1 MDIRL
6 SYATLSCAKKGAII
20 TAILILLYA
29 IFGFLI
35 APSILKSNL
44 ISGIAEQLGRN
55 ATVNELKVN
64 PFVFSVT
71 VRGFEMSQPDGE
83 RFVSFEELYVNFQ
96 LSSIFRR
103 AYTFDKI
110 RLIAP
115 DVRVKILPDG
125 SLNLSDLLASSD
137 PAQPQPDQSKKL
149 PPVLIF
155 RLQIEQG
162 HLAFSDLTRP
172 TPFEKNFFPIQITL
186 NNLHTRK
193 DSKSPYEFTTTTGKG
208 ELLSCKGNFS
218 INPLRSE
225 GRFAL
230 TGIKMRTLWKY
241 VQHQVRFEM
250 TGGSIDL
257 AARYDM
263 DASGEAFHFEV
274 IDGELK
280 LNEFKLAEKGLDDT
294 LISVPF
300 FSVQGAHIDLSNREA
315 VCVSAKSRDA
325 RFKAWL
331 TSDGTFNYQTLFAT
345 DGLEDEGK
353 TSGTPDQSGT
363 ESKPWQISVN
373 ELTLENY
380 GLSLEDRTPA
390 KPVRVNLEPINL
402 NLKNVSN
409 QEDSQ
414 AEVALALK
422 VNQTGTV
429 AVKGLVS
436 INPVSTEVAL
446 QVAQIA
452 LKPFQSYVDSVGR
465 LALVSGTANLDG
477 RFSYRTLGS
486 HGPEMRYEG
495 RVSIDGFEAVDRS
508 RSEDFLKWASI
519 SFNGLLLDVEPDKLS
534 ISEIVAN
541 QPYARVII
549 WPDRTVNLTSV
560 FSTQDD
566 ETTDDADSEGQVP
579 IPITIDTVRIEN
591 ASVNFADFSMK
602 PSFATGIQNLK
613 GTVKGLSSESLARA
627 DVLLEGKVDKY
638 APVKISGQIN
648 PLSEDAYTDLALS
661 FKNIELATF
670 TPYSG
675 KFAGYAIK
683 KGKLSLDLKYKVSED
698 LLISENEIFVDQLTF
713 GERIDSPDATTLP
726 VRLAIALLKDREGRI
741 DIDLP
746 VRGDLSD
753 PEFSYGRIVV
763 NALVNL
769 ITKIVTS
776 PFAALANLVGGD
788 GEELS
793 FVEFE
798 FGSAG
803 LLAGQ
808 IRKLDNLAKA
818 LYERP
823 ALRLEIKG
831 VADTKYDRV
840 ALAEAELLSQV
851 KRSKLKELEA
861 AKLLAPARA
870 EEILLSEDDYARL
883 ITQVYVDRFGEHPKT
898 LFVSDAQPAKP
909 PDIESRVL
917 IAAAKQRLIESMPVD
932 ETSLRRLAQERARRI
947 KGHLIEKGEIPDK
960 QVFIVQV
967 EVGRASD
974 GDAIR
979 TNLTLS
985 GT

>member
-315 VCVSAKSRDA
+315 VCVSVKSRDA

-508 RSEDFLKWASI
+508 RSEDFLKWESI